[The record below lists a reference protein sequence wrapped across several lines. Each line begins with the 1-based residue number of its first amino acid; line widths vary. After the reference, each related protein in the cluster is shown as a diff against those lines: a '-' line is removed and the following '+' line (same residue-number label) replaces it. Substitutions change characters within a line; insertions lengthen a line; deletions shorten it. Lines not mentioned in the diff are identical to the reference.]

1 MALSLLT
8 AVPSSSFI
16 RLHTKG
22 TSNRSNVNNLSV
34 VRASK
39 SVATANDSDQKIV
52 RRSANYHPPTWEYD
66 YIQSLK
72 SDYLG
77 ESFNEQAIRLLG
89 EVRMMLEKVMD
100 PLEKLELID
109 TLQRLGLSYHFQDET
124 KRILEDIHIRAD
136 QSKALWKEGNLY
148 ATALEFRLLRQH
160 GYNLTQEVFSGFMD
174 EMGNFKSS
182 LCEDCKGLLNLYEAS
197 HLSMEDEGILDT
209 ARHFA
214 AKQLQQ
220 YLKQKKLDEYVR
232 MLVEHA
238 LELPLH
244 WRVSRLEARWF
255 IDVYEKREKRNPIL
269 LELAK
274 LDFNIVQ
281 AVYQDDLIYASK
293 WWRDIGLGEKLPFAR
308 DMLMVNFLWTVGI
321 AFDPHFGNLRRTLTK
336 VIALITSID
345 DVYDVYGTLDELE
358 LFTQAVERWDINAM
372 ELLPDYMKICFFALY
387 NSINE
392 IAFDNLKEHGF
403 HTIPLLKKAWAELCK
418 AYLVEAKWYY
428 SGYIPTLNEYMDN
441 AWISIAVP
449 LVLSHIFSSPNLTTK
464 ECLEYWK
471 EDSNLIYCSAIIF
484 RLADDL
490 GTSMDE
496 LKRGDVPKSIQCY
509 MHETGCSEVEAHE
522 HVKKLIDATW
532 KRMNGEYLM
541 SHSPLSLPFKHIA
554 LNLVRIAQCMY
565 QYGDNH
571 GIEDQKTND
580 HVLLLLVLSIP

>member
-1 MALSLLT
+1 MAFSLVT

-22 TSNRSNVNNLSV
+22 TSNRSNVNNLGV

-39 SVATANDSDQKIV
+39 SVAKANDSDQKIV

-160 GYNLTQEVFSGFMD
+160 GYNLTEEVFSGFMD

-308 DMLMVNFLWTVGI
+308 DMLMENFLWTVGI

-336 VIALITSID
+336 IIALITSID

-372 ELLPDYMKICFFALY
+372 ELLPEYMKICFFALY

-449 LVLSHIFSSPNLTTK
+449 LVLSHIFSSLNLTTK

-541 SHSPLSLPFKHIA
+541 SQSPLSLPFKHIT

>member
-34 VRASK
+34 VRASN

-52 RRSANYHPPTWEYD
+52 RRSANYHPPTWDYD

-77 ESFNEQAIRLLG
+77 ESFNEQAIRLVG

-124 KRILEDIHIRAD
+124 KRILEDIHTRAD
-136 QSKALWKEGNLY
+136 QSKALWKEDNLY
-148 ATALEFRLLRQH
+148 ATELEFRLLRQH

-308 DMLMVNFLWTVGI
+308 DMLMENFLWTVGI

-372 ELLPDYMKICFFALY
+372 ELLPEYMKICFFALY

-428 SGYIPTLNEYMDN
+428 SGYIPTLNECMDN

-449 LVLSHIFSSPNLTTK
+449 LVISHVFSSSNLTTK
-464 ECLEYWK
+464 KCLEYWK
-471 EDSNLIYCSAIIF
+471 EDSNLIYSSAIIF

-509 MHETGCSEVEAHE
+509 MHETGCSEVKAREY
-522 HVKKLIDATW
+522 VKKLIDATW

-541 SHSPLSLPFKHIA
+541 SQSPLSLPFKHIA

-580 HVLLLLVLSIP
+580 HVLLLLVSSIP